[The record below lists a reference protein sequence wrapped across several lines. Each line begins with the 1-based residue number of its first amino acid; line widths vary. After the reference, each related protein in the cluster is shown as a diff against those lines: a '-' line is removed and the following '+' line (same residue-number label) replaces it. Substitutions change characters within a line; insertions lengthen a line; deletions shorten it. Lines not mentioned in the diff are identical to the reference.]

1 MSIYDKELSPEEQ
14 RQHKIAEL
22 IFLIRFNNRVKLDED
37 YGNKVRMFAEDESFR
52 CYEELLSLCGG
63 DTQLVSSLLNQK
75 DWFREKHEKK
85 NKV

>member
-1 MSIYDKELSPEEQ
+1 MSFYDKELSPEEQ

-22 IFLIRFNNRVKLDED
+22 IFLIRFNNRVKEDSD
-37 YGNKVRMFAEDESFR
+37 YGRQTRIFAEDESFR

-75 DWFREKHEKK
+75 DWFREKHEEKPK
-85 NKV
+85 I